1 MAGQG
6 PTIGGTIFAA
16 NNTSIKELIGET
28 SVEQLRSLDGTFSE
42 MFLTE
47 INQAPAATT
56 LGRDLRHH
64 TEYYGSLAGVIRGG
78 NLNAYEGLYGPQAST
93 IASTVATMGPGS
105 AAPRAQDGAN
115 ALPYGLT
122 TRLYNFDTNLMIP
135 LILMEMDALPAN
147 IKKHVIP
154 LLMGFAKNVALFMAT
169 GFFANSTNNYR
180 LTALPASGSDV
191 TIDGTNRKITFVV
204 PESSSIFKLEIG
216 QAVDVWTSGN
226 VRLNQET
233 TGDTTAYGSEK
244 DRVPCFVVDKDP
256 WTNKVTLACAST
268 SAEGGT
274 FVFGTNFTSGNLA
287 GGFVTH
293 ANTYNTANPNGA
305 TLAAGFAGFYNWRD
319 WAKWGA
325 STDAAA
331 DRRILGANAI
341 TDTTNDYIDVSER
354 GQFKSGRFANVGT
367 LTETNFSAQLSRAH
381 AVFDPLGYSIDFI
394 LAAEGII
401 LAVFDQMLAQ
411 QRMQV
416 SRTGQVAS
424 MTNMGQTGEYTIT
437 VEGRNYSL
445 KTSRFLER
453 NTMVGM
459 RRSGNWTM
467 LVPPSATGTQRGA
480 IPNVP
485 DKLPL
490 DFWAGAVSGSN
501 SPRIEMRN
509 TDGQLVPASEMPAKC
524 RMNIQPMKQI
534 PMVVWE
540 NVNDVYTLASS

>member
-6 PTIGGTIFAA
+6 PTIGGTVFAA
-16 NNTSIKELIGET
+16 NNTSIKELIGE
-28 SVEQLRSLDGTFSE
+28 SAVEVLRSLDGTFNE

-47 INQAPAATT
+47 INQAPAAST
-56 LGRDLRHH
+56 LGRDMRHH
-64 TEYYGSLAGVIRGG
+64 TEYYGALAGVIRGG
-78 NLNAYEGLYGPQAST
+78 NLNAHEGLYGPQMTNLSN
-93 IASTVATMGPGS
+93 TVGLMGPGS
-105 AAPRAQDGAN
+105 AAPLAKDGAN

-147 IKKHVIP
+147 IKKHVLP
-154 LLMGFAKNVALFMAT
+154 LLQGFAKNVALFMAT
-169 GFFANSTNNYR
+169 GFFANSSNGYR

-191 TIDGTNRKITFVV
+191 TIDGTNRKITFQV
-204 PESSSIFKLEIG
+204 PESSSIYKLEIG
-216 QAVDVWTSGN
+216 QPVDVWTSAN

-233 TGDTTAYGSEK
+233 TGATTAYGSES
-244 DRVPCFVVDKDP
+244 DRVPCYVVDKDA
-256 WTNKVTLACAST
+256 WQNKVTLQCATT
-268 SAEGGT
+268 SSDGGA

-293 ANTYNTANPNGA
+293 ANTYNAANPNGA

-341 TDTTNDYIDVSER
+341 TDTTDDYIDVSER
-354 GQFKSGRFANVGT
+354 GHFKSGRFASVGT
-367 LTETNFSAQLSRAH
+367 LTETLFSAQLSRAH
-381 AVFDPLGYSIDFI
+381 AVFDPLGYMLDFI
-394 LAAEGII
+394 LAGEGII

-411 QRMQV
+411 QRVNV

-424 MTNMGQTGEYTIT
+424 MTNMGQTGEYSIT
-437 VEGRNYSL
+437 VEGRNYGL

-453 NTMVGM
+453 GTMVGM
-459 RRSGNWTM
+459 RRSGNWSM
-467 LVPPSATGTQRGA
+467 LVPPSAQGTTRGA
-480 IPNVP
+480 IPGVP

-509 TDGQLVPASEMPAKC
+509 SDGQLVPASEMPAKC

-540 NVNDVYTLASS
+540 GVSDVFTLASN